1 MPPKKASA
9 HPIQT
14 VYSLLALIGV
24 VVEPGDLKVRYV
36 DGEDNLSIAVPR
48 IKFGIAFDG
57 DRVDTLVER
66 GWRIEHLSYSDVEPF
81 ARVFS
86 AVDAGRIAEV
96 YARADPN
103 VKTTSEPE
111 ERLYQEF
118 IRRSMPI
125 PDRNHRFDREDG
137 TELTTP
143 DFTWEDH
150 RVAFFMDGAYWHS
163 VKDDQSIIKE
173 IKSSRKMRDEIV
185 DKRRDKV
192 RRDGANRSEL
202 GSRGWIVLTCTDDD
216 ISTEH
221 GLDTVVDMIQRTLQ
235 RTELSR
241 QVHRPASSQ
250 SLVDDLLDDEDG
262 E

>member
-1 MPPKKASA
+1 MATKKTSA

-14 VYSLLALIGV
+14 VYALLALVGV
-24 VVEPGDLKVRYV
+24 VVEPEDLKIRYE

-57 DRVDTLVER
+57 DHVDKLTER

-103 VKTTSEPE
+103 LKTTSEPE

-118 IRRSMPI
+118 IRCSMPV
-125 PDRNHRFDREDG
+125 PDRNHKFTRDDG

-143 DFTWEDH
+143 DFTWAEH

-173 IKSSRKMRDEIV
+173 IKSSRKMRDDIV
-185 DKRRDKV
+185 DKRKDKV
-192 RRDGANRSEL
+192 RKDGANRSEL
-202 GSRGWIVLTCTDDD
+202 ASHGWIVLTCTDDD
-216 ISTEH
+216 IATET
-221 GLDTVVDMIQRTLQ
+221 GLDKVVDMVQRTLQ

-241 QVHRPASSQ
+241 QVHQPSSSQ
-250 SLVDDLLDDEDG
+250 SLLDDLLDDPGD
-262 E
+262 

>member
-1 MPPKKASA
+1 MAPKKPSA
-9 HPIQT
+9 HPVQT
-14 VYSLLALIGV
+14 MYALMTLIGV
-24 VVEPGDLKVRYV
+24 VSEPGDLKVRYQ
-36 DGEDNLSIAVPR
+36 DGADNLSIAVPSIR
-48 IKFGIAFDG
+48 FGIAFDG
-57 DRVDTLVER
+57 DEVDGLIEK

-81 ARVFS
+81 ARVFA

-96 YARADPN
+96 YAKADPN

-111 ERLYQEF
+111 EKLYREM
-118 IRRSMPI
+118 IRRSMPV
-125 PDRNHRFDREDG
+125 PDRNYKFTRDDN

-185 DKRRDKV
+185 SKRKDKV

-202 GSRGWIVLTCTDDD
+202 ASRGWIILSCTDDD
-216 ISTEH
+216 VAED
-221 GLDTVVDMIQRTLQ
+221 GGVDEVVDMIQRALQ
-235 RTELSR
+235 RSELSR
-241 QVHRPASSQ
+241 QVEQPASAKSI
-250 SLVDDLLDDEDG
+250 VDDLLS
-262 E
+262 